1 MIELLEN
8 VKKNTILLYICFY
21 VIIKKREIM
30 SKIKMFFVGGVE
42 KWFKK
47 NNANFKSKK
56 SARLNYTEIVN
67 ILEEK
72 LSDFNGKAV
81 LKPFEILNVRFY

>member
-1 MIELLEN
+1 LIELFEN
-8 VKKNTILLYICFY
+8 ILKNIILLYVYFY

-42 KWFKK
+42 MWFKK

-56 SARLNYTEIVN
+56 SAGLNYAEIVN
-67 ILEEK
+67 ILKKNYPTLTVK
-72 LSDFNGKAV
+72 LC
-81 LKPFEILNVRFY
+81 

>member
-1 MIELLEN
+1 MIELFEN
-8 VKKNTILLYICFY
+8 ILKNIILLYVYFY

-42 KWFKK
+42 MWFKK
-47 NNANFKSKK
+47 NKANFKSKK
-56 SARLNYTEIVN
+56 SAGLNYAEIVN

-72 LSDFNGKAV
+72 LSDFNDKAV
-81 LKPFEILNVRFY
+81 LKPFEILHVGFY

>member
-1 MIELLEN
+1 MF
-8 VKKNTILLYICFY
+8 KKYYIALYLFLCY
-21 VIIKKREIM
+21 NKKIREIM

-56 SARLNYTEIVN
+56 SAGLNYAEIVN

-72 LSDFNGKAV
+72 LSDFNGKVV

>member
-1 MIELLEN
+1 MIELFEN
-8 VKKNTILLYICFY
+8 ILKNIILLYVYFY

-42 KWFKK
+42 MWFKK

-56 SARLNYTEIVN
+56 SAGLNYAEIVN
-67 ILEEK
+67 ILKKNYPTLTVK
-72 LSDFNGKAV
+72 LC
-81 LKPFEILNVRFY
+81 

>member
-1 MIELLEN
+1 MFEN
-8 VKKNTILLYICFY
+8 ILKNIILLYVYFY

-42 KWFKK
+42 MWFKK

-56 SARLNYTEIVN
+56 SAGLNYAEIVN
-67 ILEEK
+67 ILKKNYPTLTVK
-72 LSDFNGKAV
+72 LC
-81 LKPFEILNVRFY
+81 

>member
-1 MIELLEN
+1 MF
-8 VKKNTILLYICFY
+8 KKYYIALYLFLCY
-21 VIIKKREIM
+21 NKKIREIM

-56 SARLNYTEIVN
+56 SARLNYAEIVN